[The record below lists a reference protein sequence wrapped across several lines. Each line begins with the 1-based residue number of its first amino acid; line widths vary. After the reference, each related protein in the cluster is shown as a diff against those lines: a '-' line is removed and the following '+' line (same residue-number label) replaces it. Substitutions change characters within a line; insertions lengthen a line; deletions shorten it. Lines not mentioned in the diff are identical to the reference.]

1 VADAVVVDGADPV
14 DHLRWWVMDGPGDTG
29 ERRFRFAERRRAGLF
44 GTLGWSMLIPLAA
57 TFTVA
62 WLAVSGLVPLLAAAP
77 VVAIGLALA
86 FGRVHG
92 RPLHAVLPSLLAF
105 GWRRLRLRHRWWRP
119 VPLVTDGN
127 VPVALPPPL
136 AGLALYEID
145 VAWPN
150 PGRSTPMAVIHDHGG
165 HTLTAVTRVHGDGQ
179 FSLIDPADQE
189 VRVDGWGA
197 ALGWFA
203 RERSTVVRVAWK
215 HWAAPVPVADQIDA
229 LRARWADE
237 PETPARSSYLALM
250 ETVAPKV
257 SDHDLLVELTVAVP
271 QGRRGRS
278 GAGLGSAI
286 STLSAELELFCR
298 RVEAAGLQVA
308 GVLSAAEVIYAMR
321 GRSDPSALEQLA
333 TLRQSLA
340 AAVGAAAPT
349 FGPFYVAEELTT
361 VRVDRSLHRSWWFAR
376 WPRREVP
383 ADWLDRLLFEGG
395 CTRTVTVV
403 FEPVSPSRSDH
414 AVDRELVK
422 REANI
427 ESRHRRGFRVTGKD
441 RKALGEAEA
450 REAELNAG
458 FAELSYVGLVALT
471 AAEPEALETQA
482 ARLEQTAAQVGVELQ
497 PLLGQQAAGWVA
509 SLPLGRTVA
518 QPLLPT

>member
-1 VADAVVVDGADPV
+1 MMDRNVDN
-14 DHLRWWVMDGPGDTG
+14 GP
-29 ERRFRFAERRRAGLF
+29 RRFRFAERRLAGLF
-44 GTLGWSMLIPLAA
+44 GTLGWSMVVPLAA
-57 TFTVA
+57 TSVVA
-62 WLAVSGLVPLLAAAP
+62 WLAVSGLLPWPVAAP
-77 VVAIGLALA
+77 TITIGAAVAL
-86 FGRVHG
+86 GRVHG
-92 RPLHAVLPSLLAF
+92 RPLHAVLPALLAF

-136 AGLALYEID
+136 AGLSLYEID
-145 VAWPN
+145 ITWLS
-150 PGRSTPMAVIHDHGG
+150 PGLPTSIAVIHDHGG
-165 HTLTAVTRVHGDGQ
+165 HTLTAVARVHGDGQ

-189 VRVDGWGA
+189 LRVDGWGA
-197 ALGWFA
+197 ALAGFA
-203 RERSTVVRVAWK
+203 RERRTVARVAWK
-215 HWAAPVPVADQIDA
+215 HWAAPVPVAEQIDA

-237 PETPARSSYLALM
+237 PESPARSSYLALM

-257 SDHDLLVELTVAVP
+257 TDHDLLVDVTVAVA
-271 QGRRGRS
+271 QGRRGRF

-286 STLSAELELFCR
+286 STLSDELELFCR
-298 RVEAAGLQVA
+298 RMEAAGLQLA
-308 GVLSAAEVIYAMR
+308 GVLSATEVIYAMR
-321 GRSDPSALEQLA
+321 ARSDPSVLEQLA

-340 AAVGAAAPT
+340 AAVGTAAPT
-349 FGPFYVAEELTT
+349 FGPFHIAEDLTA
-361 VRVDRSLHRSWWFAR
+361 VKVDRSLHRTWWFAR

-383 ADWLDRLLFEGG
+383 ADWLDRLLFEDG

-403 FEPVSPSRSDH
+403 FEPIPPSRSDH

-441 RKALGEAEA
+441 RKALGEAES

-458 FAELSYVGLVALT
+458 YAELAYVGLVTLT
-471 AAEPEALETQA
+471 AADAEQLEAQGA
-482 ARLEQTAAQVGVELQ
+482 SIEQTAAQVGVELQ

-518 QPLLPT
+518 QPMLPT